1 MLISHIMPHVME
13 LADRVIVM
21 RHGQKV
27 AELTD
32 DISSDRLVSLI
43 VGVDAH
49 DAAADAEAAEA
60 EEQRR

>member
-1 MLISHIMPHVME
+1 ME
-13 LADRVIVM
+13 LADRVVVM

-32 DISSDRLVSLI
+32 DISSDRLVAMI

-49 DAAADAEAAEA
+49 DAAADAEEAEAAE
-60 EEQRR
+60 RI